1 MTRKILPFLLSACLT
16 LTLTGCM
23 GRDDGSSVSST
34 VSATNRP
41 TATPEVSALPDASS
55 SSGTESTGNASGLPG
70 SGVSGSESSQS
81 SSSSAASGAGSSS
94 SGAGSSSSGTGSSAS
109 GAAGMGSF
117 APFRE
122 ALQGVY
128 GDRYSPNTQ
137 LSEEQIKN
145 ELGLDNTLYEEIFAE
160 NVSGGK
166 SPDTFIAVK
175 AKSGKAS
182 EIEKKLNEYKKKLSE
197 NKSYADHAAKIE
209 AAQVYTEGDYV
220 FFLLTGEA
228 GSGETSEGAAEM
240 LGKEVQRGIDAIKQA
255 LGMR

>member
-1 MTRKILPFLLSACLT
+1 MTRKIIPFFLTVCLT
-16 LTLTGCM
+16 LSLTGCM
-23 GRDDGSSVSST
+23 GRDSGSSASST

-41 TATPEVSALPDASS
+41 TASPEVSALPDASS
-55 SSGTESTGNASGLPG
+55 ASGTESTGSESSLPG
-70 SGVSGSESSQS
+70 SGASGSESSLS
-81 SSSSAASGAGSSS
+81 SSSSAAGS
-94 SGAGSSSSGTGSSAS
+94 
-109 GAAGMGSF
+109 AGMGSF

-128 GDRYSPNTQ
+128 GNRYFPDTQ
-137 LSEEQIKN
+137 LSEEQIKT
-145 ELGLDNTLYEEIFAE
+145 ELGLDDTLYEEIFAE
-160 NVSGGK
+160 NVAGGK

-182 EIEKKLNEYKKKLSE
+182 EVEKKLNEYKKKLSG
-197 NKSYADHAAKIE
+197 NTAFTDHAAKIE

-228 GSGETSEGAAEM
+228 KDGESSEGAAEM

-255 LGMR
+255 LGMQ